1 MNTTI
6 SIVLAIVFVVSMPS
20 FPQVYGQESTTNSI
34 IDQIKITAGQIK
46 NIASEVANNSTGE
59 INQTEAKNILNQLG
73 EAAKKT
79 ALGGADVV
87 SNLSGEIKEGLK

>member
-46 NIASEVANNSTGE
+46 NIA
-59 INQTEAKNILNQLG
+59 
-73 EAAKKT
+73 
-79 ALGGADVV
+79 
-87 SNLSGEIKEGLK
+87 